1 MLCSMLS
8 TVTRF
13 VAVGGRLTAV
23 EVQQSGVFFRETPRA
38 AAVTGTAAG
47 DGGTE
52 LCVFRARA
60 RLCREALCRRR
71 SRRGLR
77 RRQRSLVHHSR
88 LHGVRVGLCVCV
100 TDCVTVRS
108 MVNIARL
115 TIWSIYCSRGQ
126 G

>member
-1 MLCSMLS
+1 MLS

-52 LCVFRARA
+52 LCAFRARA
-60 RLCREALCRRR
+60 PLPRGALPSPVATRLATTTAFTRT
-71 SRRGLR
+71 S
-77 RRQRSLVHHSR
+77 
-88 LHGVRVGLCVCV
+88 
-100 TDCVTVRS
+100 
-108 MVNIARL
+108 
-115 TIWSIYCSRGQ
+115 
-126 G
+126 